1 MDVKKYE
8 VFVSAVDCGSLTK
21 AAEAMGL
28 TQSGVSHIIAAVEA
42 ELKLPLLKRTRTG
55 ARLTPE
61 GERVIGYLREIV
73 RQEKRMFKEAERLN
87 ELAAGTIRIGTFT
100 SVATHWLPA
109 MMMEFQKE
117 YPQID
122 FQLFNGDYHDVD
134 RWVTDGSVD
143 IAFITLPTE
152 LKCRV
157 IPLYED
163 ALAAV
168 LPKGHP
174 LAAQPVCRVEDVAKE
189 AFISLLEA
197 SNHDARRA
205 LDAVNMKPNVR
216 FRTKDDYAV
225 IAMVRQGLGVSI
237 MPSLLL
243 RGNGENI
250 EIRPIDPP
258 VSRTIALA
266 VAGDDPAPAPR
277 KFAEFAEKWVRENGK
292 RD

>member
-1 MDVKKYE
+1 MDTKKYE
-8 VFVSAVDCGSLTK
+8 VFVKTVEEASLTR
-21 AAEAMGL
+21 AAEAMHL
-28 TQSGVSHIIAAVEA
+28 TQSGVSHIIASIEEEVQ
-42 ELKLPLLKRTRTG
+42 LPLLKRTRTG

-61 GERVIGYLREIV
+61 GEKLIGFIREIV
-73 RQEKRMFKEAERLN
+73 RQEKLLKKEAERMH

-134 RWVTDGSVD
+134 RWVSDGSVD
-143 IAFITLPTE
+143 IAFITLPTT

-157 IPLYED
+157 VPLYED
-163 ALAAV
+163 PLAAIF
-168 LPKGHP
+168 PKGHP
-174 LAAQPVCRVEDVAKE
+174 LAAQSVCRVEDVAKE

-205 LDAVNMKPNVR
+205 LDAVNMKANVR

-266 VAGDDPAPAPR
+266 IAGDDPGPAPR
-277 KFAEFAEKWVRENGK
+277 CFAKFAEKWVHENGES
-292 RD
+292 

>member
-1 MDVKKYE
+1 M
-8 VFVSAVDCGSLTK
+8 
-21 AAEAMGL
+21 
-28 TQSGVSHIIAAVEA
+28 
-42 ELKLPLLKRTRTG
+42 
-55 ARLTPE
+55 
-61 GERVIGYLREIV
+61 
-73 RQEKRMFKEAERLN
+73 
-87 ELAAGTIRIGTFT
+87 
-100 SVATHWLPA
+100 
-109 MMMEFQKE
+109 

-143 IAFITLPTE
+143 IAFITLPTD

-163 ALAAV
+163 PLAAI
-168 LPKGHP
+168 LPKNHP
-174 LAAQPVCRVEDVAKE
+174 LAQQEVCRVADVAKE
-189 AFISLLEA
+189 SFISLLEA

-205 LDAVNMKPNVR
+205 LDAVHMKANVR

-266 VAGDDPAPAPR
+266 IAGSDPGPAPQR
-277 KFAEFAEKWVRENGK
+277 FAEFAEKWIRENGK
-292 RD
+292 

>member
-1 MDVKKYE
+1 MDTKKYE
-8 VFVSAVDCGSLTK
+8 VFVKTVEEASLTR
-21 AAEAMGL
+21 AAESMHL
-28 TQSGVSHIIAAVEA
+28 TQSGVSHIIASIEEEVQ
-42 ELKLPLLKRTRTG
+42 LPLLKRTRTG

-61 GERVIGYLREIV
+61 GEKLIGFIREIV
-73 RQEKRMFKEAERLN
+73 RQEKLLKKEAERMH

-134 RWVTDGSVD
+134 RWVSDGSVD
-143 IAFITLPTE
+143 IAFITLPTM

-157 IPLYED
+157 VPLYED
-163 ALAAV
+163 PLAAIF
-168 LPKGHP
+168 PKGHP
-174 LAAQPVCRVEDVAKE
+174 LAAQSVCRVEDVAKE

-205 LDAVNMKPNVR
+205 LDAVNMKANVR

-266 VAGDDPAPAPR
+266 IAGDDPGPAPR
-277 KFAEFAEKWVRENGK
+277 CFAEFAEKWVRENGES
-292 RD
+292 